1 MEEGDLGVRHGA
13 SHHHKVKDRLVSLKR
28 PAILTCQGD
37 IKKEFF
43 FQIFICN
50 SHNTH
55 LKEYRST
62 ENYYYNSYSIMAIF
76 LQYAFSSTD
85 GVAADVGV
93 GQGPGAEDV
102 DGEQE

>member
-1 MEEGDLGVRHGA
+1 MILRALVISVSPLPGSEENSEMEEGDLGVRHGA
-13 SHHHKVKDRLVSLKR
+13 SHHHQVKDRLVSLKR

-62 ENYYYNSYSIMAIF
+62 ENY
-76 LQYAFSSTD
+76 
-85 GVAADVGV
+85 
-93 GQGPGAEDV
+93 
-102 DGEQE
+102 